1 MRRLDASA
9 PSTHHPGCGQNCMA
23 SSSRVSGTEYYDQRR
38 LDACSSTHHPG
49 CRTVWASSLVLSGT
63 EYYDQGSPVCVA
75 ALHSGAINTNGGV
88 FTITRSYSSAT
99 PRLYGSARN
108 RILSNSMT
116 SQGLFV
122 YKIEKTQ
129 ATVTEADLSEDVVV
143 VHNSYTQDR
152 NSCPYDPVKSR
163 ACCTVLVACLSQGST
178 SPRLV
183 GWDFAERSYINT
195 AARYQSSSPTVRFSK
210 GQQMTIPLVKR
221 PSTLPNTVYTRRLP
235 DKWTSSTSDI
245 LPLMWSQAEL
255 YH

>member
-1 MRRLDASA
+1 MLLLRALTTLVVVGVVWASTCQTFGQVK
-9 PSTHHPGCGQNCMA
+9 SWTQNSREYRCGQNCMA
-23 SSSRVSGTEYYDQRR
+23 SSSRV
-38 LDACSSTHHPG
+38 
-49 CRTVWASSLVLSGT
+49 SGT

-195 AARYQSSSPTVRFSK
+195 AVISSSRHRVVVASSGANLHAVACLGRSPATDVSLCHTVSWCK
-210 GQQMTIPLVKR
+210 IPVQF
-221 PSTLPNTVYTRRLP
+221 PHCEV
-235 DKWTSSTSDI
+235 
-245 LPLMWSQAEL
+245 Q
-255 YH
+255 